1 MAKLSQIDTGPGK
14 PSQIDSIWSILQ
26 HGYDS
31 NPNNIALMSV
41 SQGPDHLEKL
51 VGPAKV
57 SPVATPRASFNL
69 SLRQAAAW
77 LTCLITSL
85 ILPSPS
91 FDFCL
96 SWSFAQLRRGAA
108 RIASVLDD
116 EGVQPGS
123 TMLLFLPSCAEW
135 SLMMWVSALRCY
147 TLVTLDPAI
156 AQLGQERLLDDYIEK
171 LKPSVV
177 VVGTQASAV
186 TVDKARSNLKSYGPF
201 VSITLNVLEK
211 PRQSWTSLPGISV
224 REFTNELEAA
234 PAAVDSLDRVA
245 MIIFTSGTSS
255 GKPKGSVRTVRDLLR
270 PLTGNDLPPPLRP
283 PMTLINTNVAQ
294 SMAPCLLYATWHS
307 GNAGVLVGGN
317 FNAATTIAS
326 METSRPITAALHPHM
341 VDSVCTHSDYSTH
354 KVSSIR
360 FLLIIGSVTME
371 ETLRLAQEM
380 FPRAKINASYGM
392 TEAAGMFGW
401 KKGIPAINH
410 IPSYKGIV
418 SCGFALPGVKI
429 RIVDDMG
436 GVVSQGSPGVLHICG
451 DMVASGYID
460 SNGAESFYKDGDD
473 TWYITGD
480 CAVLDEQRR
489 IYILGRYEYMIRRDR
504 TIIAPATVENAI
516 KKHYP
521 HTTICFT
528 DLNIKWKRVLT
539 LFYPV
544 VFGITAPGSS
554 DESIY
559 AILPGPA
566 IDRDRVKNLV
576 IKELGDGHRL
586 AGVIDLP
593 QLDLV
598 DWPLTMAGKLSI
610 FDLRG
615 RLTKYLAEETGSS
628 T

>member
-14 PSQIDSIWSILQ
+14 PSRINSIWSILR
-26 HGYDS
+26 HGYDFH
-31 NPNNIALMSV
+31 PNNIALMSL
-41 SQGPDHLEKL
+41 SQGPDHLAKL

-57 SPVATPRASFNL
+57 SPVAAPRASFNL
-69 SLRQAAAW
+69 FLRQAAAW
-77 LTCLITSL
+77 LSCLITSL
-85 ILPSPS
+85 IFPSPS
-91 FDFCL
+91 YDFCL

-108 RIASVLDD
+108 RIASVIDD

-123 TMLLFLPSCAEW
+123 TLLLFLPTCAEW

-156 AQLGQERLLDDYIEK
+156 AQPGQERLLDYYIEK

-186 TVDKARSNLKSYGPF
+186 AVDKARSNLKSYGPF
-201 VSITLNVLEK
+201 VGITVNGLEK
-211 PRQSWTSLPGISV
+211 PRQSWTSLPEISV
-224 REFTNELEAA
+224 REFTKELEAT

-245 MIIFTSGTSS
+245 LIIFTSGTSS
-255 GKPKGSVRTVRDLLR
+255 GKPKGSVWTVRDILR
-270 PLTGNDLPPPLRP
+270 PVTGLPLPRPLRP
-283 PMTLINTNVAQ
+283 PTTLINTKAAQ
-294 SMAPCLLYATWHS
+294 SMAPCLLYKTWYS

-317 FNAATTIAS
+317 FNVATTIAS
-326 METSRPITAALHPHM
+326 MQTSRPIIVALYPHM
-341 VDSVCTHSDYSTH
+341 VDSVCTHSDYSID

-360 FLLIIGSVTME
+360 SLFIIGSVATE
-371 ETLRLAQEM
+371 ETLRLAQET

-401 KKGIPAINH
+401 GENTPAINH

-418 SCGFALPGVKI
+418 SCGFVLPGVKI

-460 SNGAESFYKDGDD
+460 SNGAELFYKDGDD
-473 TWYITGD
+473 TWYNTGD

-489 IYILGRYEYMIRRDR
+489 VYILGRYEYMIRRDS

-516 KKHYP
+516 KRHYP

-528 DLNIKWKRVLT
+528 NLNMNWRRVLT
-539 LFYPV
+539 LFLHRGLRHHRAGQQRREHLRYPPRPRHR
-544 VFGITAPGSS
+544 PG
-554 DESIY
+554 
-559 AILPGPA
+559 
-566 IDRDRVKNLV
+566 
-576 IKELGDGHRL
+576 
-586 AGVIDLP
+586 
-593 QLDLV
+593 
-598 DWPLTMAGKLSI
+598 
-610 FDLRG
+610 
-615 RLTKYLAEETGSS
+615 
-628 T
+628 